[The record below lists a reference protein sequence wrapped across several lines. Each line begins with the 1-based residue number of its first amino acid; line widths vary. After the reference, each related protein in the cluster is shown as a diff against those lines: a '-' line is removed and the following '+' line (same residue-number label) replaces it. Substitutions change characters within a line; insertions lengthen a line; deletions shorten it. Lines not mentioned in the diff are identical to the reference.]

1 MPKEKPTF
9 RLELEQLKARFPDK
23 NVLTKQDIMEYTGR
37 KEFWMNSH
45 GFKGKGDLTI
55 VQVAAILTDML

>member
-9 RLELEQLKARFPDK
+9 RLELEQLRARFPGK
-23 NVLTKQDIMEYTGR
+23 SVLTKKEIMEYTGK

-45 GFKGKGDLTI
+45 GFKGKGDLTL
-55 VQVAAILTDML
+55 VQAAAILTALM